1 MEPASFDV
9 GVLDFEIRAA
19 AKAYRQ
25 STMRICYYGWR
36 LRYALMDDWSPL
48 GVKDEEE
55 YRQSLGIGQSTWYRC
70 LKIGTALY
78 TVKLA
83 DMERITVG
91 KAELLIQV
99 EPALWHD
106 FPWVQ
111 EAQKLS
117 EDEFARLIVQRH
129 RQVGSA
135 REPMTYFRVKVP
147 VSTKKFLLD
156 TLAKFRQEHNL
167 ASSAEALEYLVADVH
182 DRPNVMA
189 AIERA
194 NRYVKWSLFRFRKR
208 EVRNETQWLRRAHDL
223 LKKAYWAVR
232 MEDEGELHEKSE
244 KEVFPAETPEEL
256 QDFAEWSRGMPSE
269 SDREDGEKT
278 PSYVDVPPPA
288 WYLRELP
295 ITHEPDGDD
304 DSFEE

>member
-1 MEPASFDV
+1 MH
-9 GVLDFEIRAA
+9 
-19 AKAYRQ
+19 RQ
-25 STMRICYYGWR
+25 SSLRIAYYGFR
-36 LRYALMDDWSPL
+36 MRFALGDDWSQV
-48 GVKDEEE
+48 GAKDEEE
-55 YRQSLGIGQSTWYRC
+55 YRKLLGVGQSTWYKL
-70 LKIGTALY
+70 LKIGMALY
-78 TVKLA
+78 MVKLA

-117 EDEFARLIVQRH
+117 EDEFTRLIVQRH

-135 REPMTYFRVKVP
+135 KEPMTYFRVKVP
-147 VSTKKFLLD
+147 FSTKKFLLD
-156 TLAKFRQEHNL
+156 TVEKFRQEHNL
-167 ASSAEALEYLVADVH
+167 ASSAEAIEYLVADVH

-194 NRYVKWSLFRFRKR
+194 NRYVKWSLFRFRKLK
-208 EVRNETQWLRRAHDL
+208 VRNETQWLRRAHDL

-232 MEDEGELHEKSE
+232 MEDEGELHEKDE
-244 KEVFPAETPEEL
+244 KEIFPASTPEEL
-256 QDFAEWSRGMPSE
+256 QDFTEWSRGMPSE
-269 SDREDGEKT
+269 SDREVREEAPDH
-278 PSYVDVPPPA
+278 VRVPPPA
-288 WYLRELP
+288 WYLREVQFE
-295 ITHEPDGDD
+295 HEPDGDD

>member
-1 MEPASFDV
+1 
-9 GVLDFEIRAA
+9 VLDFEMRAA
-19 AKAYRQ
+19 AKMHRQ
-25 STMRICYYGWR
+25 SSLRIAYYGFR

-55 YRQSLGIGQSTWYRC
+55 YRKILGIAQSTYYKL
-70 LKIGTALY
+70 LKIGAALY
-78 TVKLA
+78 TVKLS

-117 EDEFARLIVQRH
+117 EDDFSRLIVQRH

-135 REPMTYFRVKVP
+135 KEPMTYFRVKVP
-147 VSTKKFLLD
+147 YSAKRFLQD
-156 TLAKFRQEHNL
+156 TVEKFRQEQNL
-167 ASSAEALEYLVADVH
+167 ATSAEALEYLVADVH

-194 NRYVKWSLFRFRKR
+194 NRYVKWTLFRFRKR
-208 EVRNETQWLRRAHDL
+208 KVRNETQWLLRAYRL
-223 LKKAYWAVR
+223 LNKAYWAVR
-232 MEDEGELHEKSE
+232 MEDEGEIRETSE
-244 KEVFPAETPEEL
+244 KEVYPAETPEEL
-256 QDFAEWSRGMPSE
+256 QDFAEWCRTVPSE
-269 SDREDGEKT
+269 PDGEDGEEA
-278 PSYVDVPPPA
+278 PDHVDVPPPA

-295 ITHEPDGDD
+295 VADESDGDD
-304 DSFEE
+304 DSLEE